1 MNGTTLII
9 RWNWQKL
16 FSYGEVVC
24 FVSAWAIGLLVA
36 LQGQRAN
43 QDHPNARTFAS
54 ATDTLG
60 IQATLAR

>member
-1 MNGTTLII
+1 MNGTTLLI

-16 FSYGEVVC
+16 FSYGELVC
-24 FVSAWAIGLLVA
+24 FVSAWAIGLLIA
-36 LQGQRAN
+36 FENQRGVP
-43 QDHPNARTFAS
+43 DHPNSQTLAA

>member
-16 FSYGEVVC
+16 FSYGEVAC
-24 FVSAWAIGLLVA
+24 FISAWAIGLLIA
-36 LQGQRAN
+36 LESQRAN
-43 QDHPNARTFAS
+43 PERPNAQSLAS

-60 IQATLAR
+60 IQATLSR